1 MSTLVLISLHL
12 RGHNFNILRTL
23 SYSSQPKRDFKKDL
37 CKVVNVAIIGAPNA
51 GKSTLI
57 NKITERKICAASNK
71 VHTTTKLVR
80 AICFENDTQI
90 VFLDTPGIVTEKEQK
105 KYNLPDSM
113 LAACQK
119 SLRCADVIGVVHD
132 ISNKWTKDSLHNDV
146 INMLEMVENIPSF
159 LIINKVD
166 MLKSKKQLLSIIRN
180 LTNGA
185 IAGNPIPNAN
195 KYKKIE
201 ERGYSH
207 FSDVFLVSALNGDG
221 VSDIKKYLI
230 ENSKTRSLHYS
241 SSEWSDQTPEILI
254 EEAVRAKFLD
264 FLAQEIPYNLKT
276 QLEYFDDAKHDDK
289 IICSVSVECPTD
301 RLARLISGAGGGR
314 LQQIKSHV
322 RNDLIDMF
330 KKTVVIDIRLK
341 VKSKAPSEESL
352 RF

>member
-201 ERGYSH
+201 ER
-207 FSDVFLVSALNGDG
+207 
-221 VSDIKKYLI
+221 